1 MASFDLPELPQ
12 ARMSPQLLMGAASPL
27 WSYFAAAAAG
37 GVAYWWMTQW
47 ARPVN
52 LEAMLGAAKI
62 LPAPAA
68 LAVEPVVAV
77 VEPME
82 HVLTTAPGALIETSP
97 EPVGGE
103 AAPVSAVLE
112 IAPVVEPAPQA
123 DAAPD
128 SFAEATPEPLL
139 GAEPEPVIEEPAP
152 FAAETAAEAPEPA
165 AKLRAKKP
173 PPIAP
178 EG

>member
-12 ARMSPQLLMGAASPL
+12 TRMSPQLLMGATSPL
-27 WSYFAAAAAG
+27 WTYFGVAAAG

-52 LEAMLGAAKI
+52 LEAMLGEAKI

-68 LAVEPVVAV
+68 VAVASVVAA

-82 HVLTTAPGALIETSP
+82 DVLTTAPDALIEAAP

-103 AAPVSAVLE
+103 AAPVSAMLE

-123 DAAPD
+123 DAAPEAP
-128 SFAEATPEPLL
+128 AEATPEPLL

-152 FAAETAAEAPEPA
+152 FAAETAVEALEPA
-165 AKLRAKKP
+165 AKPRAKKP